1 MSVITR
7 SASRPAVPVRRL
19 TVNDVCAAL
28 FASGL
33 QRSDVATSDAVA
45 EAVSRAVR
53 QSGVRGCAGL
63 MAQEFGDHSEA
74 AIDRMRWIRPLAAV
88 MPARRSRPA
97 TGSSQSGGAES
108 GPGTVNGPL
117 TITGTIGTVPPPGTD
132 RA

>member
-1 MSVITR
+1 M
-7 SASRPAVPVRRL
+7 PVRGL
-19 TVNDVCAAL
+19 TVNDVCVAL

-33 QRSDVATSDAVA
+33 QRSDAATSDAVA

-53 QSGVRGCAGL
+53 QPGVRGCAGL
-63 MAQEFGDHSEA
+63 MAHEFGGHSEA

-88 MPARRSRPA
+88 MPARCSRQA

-108 GPGTVNGPL
+108 GPGNVNGPL
-117 TITGTIGTVPPPGTD
+117 TITGTTGTVPPPGTD